1 MMAKALTDE
10 QRKMRLEMVDIIGQG
25 VRTQATAGYYDAE
38 QVSYMT
44 QQLERVAKFLCVKN

>member
-1 MMAKALTDE
+1 MAKPLTSD
-10 QRKMRLEMVDIIGQG
+10 QIKMRLEMIDFIAQG

-44 QQLERVAKFLCVKN
+44 QQLERVAKFLCVRN